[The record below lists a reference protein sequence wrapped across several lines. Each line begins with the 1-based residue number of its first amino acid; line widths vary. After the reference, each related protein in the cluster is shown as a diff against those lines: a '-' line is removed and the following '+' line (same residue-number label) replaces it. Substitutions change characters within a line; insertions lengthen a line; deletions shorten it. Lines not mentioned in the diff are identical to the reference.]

1 MYLSGDDVYIPSIT
15 SVETHAD
22 FNFFAPTINSL
33 FGEELIWLNNDFDW
47 LKSEDSTIVLN
58 GGNPAVGIAAGVKSF
73 VYTEGLEKT
82 VIAKSSELDVHAI
95 NGDLSLV
102 FDDSETDNL
111 MIIAENA
118 NVSLIDVSSEG
129 LNLNNFE
136 VRENVL
142 VYDTDEKSITFELN
156 AGSEVNVHTLGDLA
170 TLEIVFRENS
180 YQIKNGSDQVSLESS
195 GISDN
200 FIINSK
206 FEDNTF
212 SENTEVNSI
221 QSGID
226 GNNDLLADLLSSDDI
241 EVYEGLENIYNDLE
255 ALNLAPKQTVLETLS
270 AQTNEEGIKQLLS
283 DQQDDLVFDV
293 SDEPIHSVEMELEKL
308 DQGNEHFL
316 DSALS
321 VDNLAD
327 HVFTSAIEFYDEI

>member
-1 MYLSGDDVYIPSIT
+1 MKTP
-15 SVETHAD
+15 
-22 FNFFAPTINSL
+22 
-33 FGEELIWLNNDFDW
+33 
-47 LKSEDSTIVLN
+47 TIVLN
-58 GGNPAVGIAAGVKSF
+58 GGNPAVGIAAGTKSL

-180 YQIKNGSDQVSLESS
+180 YQIKNGSDQV
-195 GISDN
+195 
-200 FIINSK
+200 
-206 FEDNTF
+206 
-212 SENTEVNSI
+212 
-221 QSGID
+221 
-226 GNNDLLADLLSSDDI
+226 
-241 EVYEGLENIYNDLE
+241 
-255 ALNLAPKQTVLETLS
+255 TLS
-270 AQTNEEGIKQLLS
+270 PPGFLIILLLIQKLKTILFQKIQKQIP
-283 DQQDDLVFDV
+283 F
-293 SDEPIHSVEMELEKL
+293 I
-308 DQGNEHFL
+308 
-316 DSALS
+316 
-321 VDNLAD
+321 
-327 HVFTSAIEFYDEI
+327 AILTKIMIY